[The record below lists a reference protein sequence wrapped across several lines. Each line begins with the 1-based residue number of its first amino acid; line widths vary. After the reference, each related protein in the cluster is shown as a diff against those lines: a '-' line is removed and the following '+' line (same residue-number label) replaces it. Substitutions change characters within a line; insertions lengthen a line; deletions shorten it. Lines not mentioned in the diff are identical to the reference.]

1 MKLFYSV
8 TSPYSRKVLLTAW
21 SLGFRDDVGLIL
33 GSSLD
38 PDTDLPAYNPL
49 GKVPALVLETGE
61 TVFDSPLIV
70 EYFLKLAGVERSADA
85 IYRQLQVQAAADGI
99 MDAAVNM
106 VMDSRKP
113 DSKPSA
119 FWQDRWEKAIIRSV
133 AYIEETLLAELDS
146 WQFGSIGTAC
156 ALDYLCFRLSELDWR
171 TAAPKLAVW
180 FDDII
185 AREDLRETDPRRG

>member
-8 TSPYSRKVLLTAW
+8 TSPYSRKALLTAW
-21 SLGFRDDVGLIL
+21 SLGFRDDIELIL

-49 GKVPALVLETGE
+49 GKVPALVLESGE

-70 EYFLKLAGVERSADA
+70 EYLLKLASVERSASA
-85 IYRQLQVQAAADGI
+85 VYRQLQLQAVADGI

-106 VMDSRKP
+106 VMDSRKS
-113 DSKPSA
+113 DAAPSA
-119 FWQDRWEKAIIRSV
+119 FWQDRWQKAVIRS
-133 AYIEETLLAELDS
+133 ATYIEDTAFEELDS
-146 WQFGSIGTAC
+146 WQFGTIGTAC
-156 ALDYLCFRLSELDWR
+156 ALDYLGFRLPELDWR
-171 TAAPKLAVW
+171 TGAPKLAVW